1 VRYVA
6 GDNSLMSPANG
17 KNVCYIGVSTEPN
30 ANEIYMRVEPI
41 LKSFGGRPHWGKQLS
56 INRAEVEAMYPDTFD
71 KFRQIRKQ
79 MDPKGVFANTLSRML
94 FD

>member
-1 VRYVA
+1 
-6 GDNSLMSPANG
+6 MSPANG